1 MFAIVKIGG
10 HQYKVRENDT
20 IFVDRIADEADATV
34 TFEDVM
40 LVSDTDGVKVGTP
53 SVENAKVTATVAQHL
68 KGDKVIVFKKKRRKG
83 YQKQN
88 GHRQHL
94 TQLSIN
100 GITA

>member
-1 MFAIVKIGG
+1 MFAIVQIGG

-20 IFVDRIADEADATV
+20 IFVDRLSEDADATV
-34 TFEDVM
+34 TFDRVM
-40 LVSDTDGVKVGTP
+40 LVSNDSDVTVGTP
-53 SVENAKVTATVAQHL
+53 VVDSAKVEATVSKHL

-94 TQLSIN
+94 TQLTINSI
-100 GITA
+100 TV